1 MQTTTTAKLIA
12 AASLALGG
20 LTLAGC
26 HSDSDQYDRN
36 QQGNYRSADDN
47 YRPAEHRMDSYNT
60 GSGGTG
66 TGSPMG
72 DSIGRYPS
80 GSPSLG
86 AAGATSGGGIGVSNG
101 SYPPNTPV
109 NAAPAGASV
118 SGTVVVPNATGDTTN
133 ATVATQTR
141 TLVRLMRKAGSRV
154 GRSVLRGAD

>member
-36 QQGNYRSADDN
+36 QQGTYRSADDN

-80 GSPSLG
+80 GSPSSSFTVARMSFSVSASHSARTRCVG
-86 AAGATSGGGIGVSNG
+86 ISHVSRTSG
-101 SYPPNTPV
+101 
-109 NAAPAGASV
+109 SV
-118 SGTVVVPNATGDTTN
+118 SVSSPRPN
-133 ATVATQTR
+133 R
-141 TLVRLMRKAGSRV
+141 AG
-154 GRSVLRGAD
+154 